1 MEAEDERAAEAQRE
15 KEAGNDAYHKHFLE
29 TAVLHYTRG
38 AALDPRDIS
47 FLTNRAAA
55 YLLMSKYK
63 ECVRDCDEA
72 VERGRQ
78 LRADNRLVARAL
90 SRKASALL
98 KLAACAGDYAPAIR
112 ALQQSLAEHYSEDTR
127 AKLDEAESA
136 RKEVEEQER
145 LDQEAADHHRHKG
158 NEFFQM
164 KKYQEAADHYTEAI
178 KKNPNDPRVF
188 SNRAQSHIYLRNL
201 SEGLEDAEKCI
212 ELDPTFL
219 KGYLRKASAQFQMD
233 NYESALATYVEA
245 LKCDPNSLVVIDGL
259 RRCAACIKRSNG
271 GDFGPEDLR
280 EILGD
285 LRSDNDLRNKLK
297 KNMEEAAV
305 FKKEASDE
313 RLRRIESE
321 RMARTS
327 EDLYFNQ
334 VQQRKETEEFL
345 SKIQEELQQL
355 KVRQDEVT
363 EELQKANEHN
373 EHLQHQLSESKEQYD
388 WLLSEH
394 DHLLHERNRSV
405 REVEELRQRR
415 GQILSVL
422 LTAMHCEFSP
432 SELECATENFSS
444 SRKIGEGGFGCVYR
458 GILRNMTVA
467 IKVLRPDV
475 LQGQS
480 QFEQEVTI
488 LSRVRHPN
496 LVTLLGACSELSTL
510 VYEFLPNG
518 SLEDF
523 LVCEDKRAT
532 LTWQIRVR
540 IIAEICS
547 ALIFLHENKPH
558 PVVHADLKPSN
569 ILLDAN
575 LVSKLSDFGISRLLV
590 QTSSDNTILYRTM
603 HPVGTPVYMD
613 PEFLATGE
621 MTPRS
626 DVYSFGIIVLRL
638 LTGKP
643 PVGVKRIVED
653 AMMHGNLNSVVD
665 TSAGEWPDVHV
676 QQLAHLAL
684 GCTEPSR
691 RCRPDLSG
699 ELWRA
704 LESMRDDATAS
715 SPLPSSSRPLLD
727 ESSIPSYFICPISQD
742 VMNDPHIAADGFTY
756 EGDLIRSW
764 LGTGSDTSPMTNLP
778 LEHDELIPNL
788 ALRSAIQEWHQQQNT
803 ARQ

>member
-15 KEAGNDAYHKHFLE
+15 KEAGNDAYRKLFLE

-55 YLLMSKYK
+55 YLLMSKNK

-72 VERGRQ
+72 VEKGRE
-78 LRADNRLVARAL
+78 LRADNRLLARAL

-112 ALQQSLAEHYSEDTR
+112 ALQQSLAEHYSEETR

-158 NEFFQM
+158 NEFFQK

-219 KGYLRKASAQFQMD
+219 KGYLRKANAQFLMD
-233 NYESALATYVEA
+233 DYESALATYIEG
-245 LKCDPNSLVVIDGL
+245 LKCDPNSLGAIDGL
-259 RRCAACIKRSNG
+259 RRCAACIKRSDG
-271 GDFGPEDLR
+271 GDFGPEDLK

-297 KNMEEAAV
+297 KTMEEVAV
-305 FKKEASDE
+305 FKQEASDE

-327 EDLYFNQ
+327 ENLYLNQ

-355 KVRQDEVT
+355 KVRQDEVI

-373 EHLQHQLSESKEQYD
+373 ENLQHQLCESKDHYD

-422 LTAMHCEFSP
+422 VTAMHCEFSP
-432 SELECATENFSS
+432 SELERATENFSS
-444 SRKIGEGGFGCVYR
+444 LRKIGEGGFGCVYQ
-458 GILRNMTVA
+458 GVLRNMTVA
-467 IKVLRPDV
+467 IKVLRPDG

-510 VYEFLPNG
+510 VYEFLPKG

-558 PVVHADLKPSN
+558 PIVHADLKPSN
-569 ILLDAN
+569 ILLDVN
-575 LVSKLSDFGISRLLV
+575 LVSKLSDFGISRLLI
-590 QTSSDNTILYRTM
+590 QSSNDNTTMYRTM
-603 HPVGTPVYMD
+603 HPLGTPAYMD

-626 DVYSFGIIVLRL
+626 DVYSFGIIVMRL

-653 AMMHGNLNSVVD
+653 AMMQGNLNAVID

-704 LESMRDDATAS
+704 LESMRDDATS
-715 SPLPSSSRPLLD
+715 SSPSSSRSLLD

-764 LGTGSDTSPMTNLP
+764 LSTGSDTSPMTNLP

-788 ALRSAIQEWHQQQNT
+788 ALRSAIQEWHQQHNT
-803 ARQ
+803 AMQ

>member
-15 KEAGNDAYHKHFLE
+15 KEAGNDAYRKLFLE

-63 ECVRDCDEA
+63 ECVRDCDDA
-72 VERGRQ
+72 VERGRE
-78 LRADNRLVARAL
+78 LRADNRLLARAL

-112 ALQQSLAEHYSEDTR
+112 ALQQSLAEHYSLETL
-127 AKLDEAESA
+127 AKLDEAESG
-136 RKEVEEQER
+136 RKEIEEQER

-158 NEFFQM
+158 NEFFQK

-219 KGYLRKASAQFQMD
+219 KGYLRKANAQFLMD
-233 NYESALATYVEA
+233 DYESALATYIEG
-245 LKCDPNSLVVIDGL
+245 LKCDPNSLGAIDGL
-259 RRCAACIKRSNG
+259 RRCAACIKRSDG
-271 GDFGPEDLR
+271 GDFGPEDLK

-297 KNMEEAAV
+297 KTMEEVAV
-305 FKKEASDE
+305 FKQEASDE

-327 EDLYFNQ
+327 ENLYLNQ

-355 KVRQDEVT
+355 KVRQDEVI

-373 EHLQHQLSESKEQYD
+373 ESLQHQISESKDHYD

-422 LTAMHCEFSP
+422 VTAMHCEFSP
-432 SELECATENFSS
+432 SELERATENFSS
-444 SRKIGEGGFGCVYR
+444 LRKIGEGGFGCVYQ
-458 GILRNMTVA
+458 GVLRNMTVA
-467 IKVLRPDV
+467 IKVLRPDG

-523 LVCEDKRAT
+523 LVCQDKRAT

-558 PVVHADLKPSN
+558 PIVHADLKPSN
-569 ILLDAN
+569 ILLDVN
-575 LVSKLSDFGISRLLV
+575 LVSKLSDFGISRLLI
-590 QTSSDNTILYRTM
+590 QSSNDNTTMYRTM
-603 HPVGTPVYMD
+603 HPLGTPAYMD

-626 DVYSFGIIVLRL
+626 DVYSFGIIVMRL

-653 AMMHGNLNSVVD
+653 AMMQGNLNSVID
-665 TSAGEWPDVHV
+665 TSAGEWPAVHV

-704 LESMRDDATAS
+704 LESMRDDATS
-715 SPLPSSSRPLLD
+715 SSPSSSRSVLD

-764 LGTGSDTSPMTNLP
+764 LNTGSDTSPMTNLP

-788 ALRSAIQEWHQQQNT
+788 ALRSAIQEWHQQKNT
-803 ARQ
+803 VPQ

>member
-15 KEAGNDAYHKHFLE
+15 KDAGNDAYRKLFLE

-63 ECVRDCDEA
+63 ECVRDCDDA
-72 VERGRQ
+72 VERGRE
-78 LRADNRLVARAL
+78 LRADNRLLARAL

-112 ALQQSLAEHYSEDTR
+112 ALQQSLAEHYSLETL
-127 AKLDEAESA
+127 AKLDEAESG
-136 RKEVEEQER
+136 RKEIEEQER

-158 NEFFQM
+158 NEFFQK
-164 KKYQEAADHYTEAI
+164 KKYQEAVDHYTEAI
-178 KKNPNDPRVF
+178 KKNPNDHRVF

-219 KGYLRKASAQFQMD
+219 KGYLRKANAQFLMD
-233 NYESALATYVEA
+233 NYESALATYLEG
-245 LKCDPNSLVVIDGL
+245 LKCDPNSLGAIDGL
-259 RRCAACIKRSNG
+259 RRCAACIKRSHG
-271 GDFGPEDLR
+271 GDFGPEDLK

-297 KNMEEAAV
+297 KSMEEAAV
-305 FKKEASDE
+305 FEQEASDE
-313 RLRRIESE
+313 RMRRIESE

-327 EDLYFNQ
+327 EDLYLNQ

-355 KVRQDEVT
+355 KVRQNEAI

-373 EHLQHQLSESKEQYD
+373 ENLQHQLSESKDHYD

-422 LTAMHCEFSP
+422 VTAMHCEFSP
-432 SELECATENFSS
+432 SELECATEKFSS
-444 SRKIGEGGFGCVYR
+444 LRKIGEGGFGCVYK
-458 GILRNMTVA
+458 GVLRNMTVA
-467 IKVLRPDV
+467 IKVLRPDG

-569 ILLDAN
+569 ILLDVN
-575 LVSKLSDFGISRLLV
+575 LVSKLSDFGISRLLI
-590 QTSSDNTILYRTM
+590 QSSNDNTTLYRTM
-603 HPVGTPVYMD
+603 NPLGTPAYMD

-653 AMMHGNLNSVVD
+653 AMMQGNLNSVID
-665 TSAGEWPDVHV
+665 TSAGEWPAVHV

-704 LESMRDDATAS
+704 LESMRDDATS
-715 SPLPSSSRPLLD
+715 SSPSSSRSVLD

-742 VMNDPHIAADGFTY
+742 IMNDPHIAADGFTY

-764 LGTGSDTSPMTNLP
+764 LNTGSDTSPMTNLP

-803 ARQ
+803 VPQ

>member
-15 KEAGNDAYHKHFLE
+15 KEAGNDAYRKLFLE

-63 ECVRDCDEA
+63 ECVRDCDDA
-72 VERGRQ
+72 VERGRE
-78 LRADNRLVARAL
+78 LRADNRLLARAL

-112 ALQQSLAEHYSEDTR
+112 ALQQSLAEHYSLETL
-127 AKLDEAESA
+127 AKLDEAESG
-136 RKEVEEQER
+136 RKEIEEQER

-158 NEFFQM
+158 NEFFQK

-219 KGYLRKASAQFQMD
+219 KGYLRKANAQFLMD
-233 NYESALATYVEA
+233 DYESALATYIEG
-245 LKCDPNSLVVIDGL
+245 LKCDPNSLGAIDGL
-259 RRCAACIKRSNG
+259 RRCAACIKRSDG
-271 GDFGPEDLR
+271 GDFGPEDLK

-297 KNMEEAAV
+297 KTMEEVAV
-305 FKKEASDE
+305 FKQEASDE

-327 EDLYFNQ
+327 ENLYLNQ

-355 KVRQDEVT
+355 KVRQDEVI

-373 EHLQHQLSESKEQYD
+373 ESLQHQISESKDHYD

-422 LTAMHCEFSP
+422 VTAMHCEFSP
-432 SELECATENFSS
+432 SELERATENFSS
-444 SRKIGEGGFGCVYR
+444 LRKIGEGGFGCVYQ
-458 GILRNMTVA
+458 GVLRNMTVA
-467 IKVLRPDV
+467 IKVLRPDG

-523 LVCEDKRAT
+523 LVCQDKRAT

-558 PVVHADLKPSN
+558 PIVHADLKPSN
-569 ILLDAN
+569 ILLDVN
-575 LVSKLSDFGISRLLV
+575 LVSKLSDFGISRLLI
-590 QTSSDNTILYRTM
+590 QSSNDNTTMYRTM
-603 HPVGTPVYMD
+603 HPLGTPAYMD

-626 DVYSFGIIVLRL
+626 DVYSFGIIVMRL

-653 AMMHGNLNSVVD
+653 AMMQ
-665 TSAGEWPDVHV
+665 AGEWPAVHV

-704 LESMRDDATAS
+704 LESMRDDATS
-715 SPLPSSSRPLLD
+715 SSPSSSRSVLD

-764 LGTGSDTSPMTNLP
+764 LNTGSDTSPMTNLP

-788 ALRSAIQEWHQQQNT
+788 ALRSAIQEWHQQKNT
-803 ARQ
+803 VPQ

>member
-15 KEAGNDAYHKHFLE
+15 KEAGNDAYRKLFLE

-72 VERGRQ
+72 VEKGRE
-78 LRADNRLVARAL
+78 LRADNRLLARAL

-112 ALQQSLAEHYSEDTR
+112 ALQQSLAEHYSEETR

-145 LDQEAADHHRHKG
+145 QDQEAADHHRHKG
-158 NEFFQM
+158 NEFFQK

-178 KKNPNDPRVF
+178 KKNPNDHRVF

-219 KGYLRKASAQFQMD
+219 KGYLRKANAQFLMD
-233 NYESALATYVEA
+233 NYESALATYIEG
-245 LKCDPNSLVVIDGL
+245 LKCDPNSLGAIDGL
-259 RRCAACIKRSNG
+259 RRCAACIKRSDG
-271 GDFGPEDLR
+271 GDFGPEDLK

-297 KNMEEAAV
+297 KSMEEAAV
-305 FKKEASDE
+305 FEQVASDE

-321 RMARTS
+321 RM
-327 EDLYFNQ
+327 
-334 VQQRKETEEFL
+334 RKETEEFL

-355 KVRQDEVT
+355 KVRQNEVI

-373 EHLQHQLSESKEQYD
+373 ENLQHQLSESKDHYD

-422 LTAMHCEFSP
+422 VTAMHCEFSP

-444 SRKIGEGGFGCVYR
+444 LRKIGEGGFGCVYQ
-458 GILRNMTVA
+458 GVLRNMTVA
-467 IKVLRPDV
+467 IKVLRPDG

-569 ILLDAN
+569 ILLDVN
-575 LVSKLSDFGISRLLV
+575 LVSKLSDFGISRLLI
-590 QTSSDNTILYRTM
+590 QSSNDNTTLYRTM
-603 HPVGTPVYMD
+603 HPLGTPAYMD

-653 AMMHGNLNSVVD
+653 AMMQGNLNSVID
-665 TSAGEWPDVHV
+665 TSAGEWPAVHV

-704 LESMRDDATAS
+704 LESMRDDATS
-715 SPLPSSSRPLLD
+715 SSPSSSRSD

-764 LGTGSDTSPMTNLP
+764 LSTGSDTSPMTNLP

-803 ARQ
+803 VSQ

>member
-15 KEAGNDAYHKHFLE
+15 KDAGNDAYRKLFLE

-63 ECVRDCDEA
+63 ECVRDCDDA
-72 VERGRQ
+72 VERGRE
-78 LRADNRLVARAL
+78 LRADNRLLARAL

-112 ALQQSLAEHYSEDTR
+112 ALQQSLAEHYSEETR

-158 NEFFQM
+158 NEFFQK

-178 KKNPNDPRVF
+178 KKNPNDHRVF

-201 SEGLEDAEKCI
+201 SDGLEDAEKCI

-219 KGYLRKASAQFQMD
+219 KGYLRKANAQFLMD
-233 NYESALATYVEA
+233 NYESALATYLEG
-245 LKCDPNSLVVIDGL
+245 LKCDPNSLGAIDGL
-259 RRCAACIKRSNG
+259 RRCAACIKRSDG
-271 GDFGPEDLR
+271 GDFGPEDLK

-297 KNMEEAAV
+297 KSMEEAAV
-305 FKKEASDE
+305 FEQEASDE
-313 RLRRIESE
+313 RVRRIESE

-327 EDLYFNQ
+327 EDLYLNQ

-355 KVRQDEVT
+355 KARQNEVI

-373 EHLQHQLSESKEQYD
+373 ENLQHQLSESKDHYD

-422 LTAMHCEFSP
+422 VTAMHCEFSP
-432 SELECATENFSS
+432 SELECATEKFSS
-444 SRKIGEGGFGCVYR
+444 LRKIGEGGFGCVYK
-458 GILRNMTVA
+458 GVLRNMTVA
-467 IKVLRPDV
+467 IKVLRPDG

-523 LVCEDKRAT
+523 LVCEGKRAT

-569 ILLDAN
+569 ILLDVN
-575 LVSKLSDFGISRLLV
+575 LVSKLSDFGISRLLI
-590 QTSSDNTILYRTM
+590 QSSNDNTTLYRTM
-603 HPVGTPVYMD
+603 HPLGTPAYMD

-653 AMMHGNLNSVVD
+653 AMMQ
-665 TSAGEWPDVHV
+665 AGEWPAVHV
-676 QQLAHLAL
+676 QQLAHMAL

-704 LESMRDDATAS
+704 LESMRDDATS
-715 SPLPSSSRPLLD
+715 SSPSSSRSVLD

-764 LGTGSDTSPMTNLP
+764 LNTGSDTSPMTNLP

-803 ARQ
+803 VPQ